1 MEGMGVG
8 GARGQETKSE
18 ASSERLKG
26 KQKCGQSH
34 GTGETKTGVG
44 PAREVR
50 PLRMSWNLPETQ
62 LPKEL
67 LPRGKGKQKMHVP
80 HKA

>member
-18 ASSERLKG
+18 ASSERLKA
-26 KQKCGQSH
+26 KQKFGQSH

-50 PLRMSWNLPETQ
+50 PLQMSWNFT
-62 LPKEL
+62 
-67 LPRGKGKQKMHVP
+67 
-80 HKA
+80 